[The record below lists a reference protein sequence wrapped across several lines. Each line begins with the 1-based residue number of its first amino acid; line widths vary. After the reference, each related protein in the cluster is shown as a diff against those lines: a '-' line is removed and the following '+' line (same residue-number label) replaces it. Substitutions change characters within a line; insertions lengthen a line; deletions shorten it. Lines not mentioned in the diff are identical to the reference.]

1 MKYNQIIAVLLIS
14 CGLISSVNA
23 QFFEISSPNI
33 RLWADHIVVNRDTI
47 DARGDVYIRQD
58 QYSIYAG
65 HIHIDLNTKEM
76 TANHSVLAQF
86 RHTCIAGNR
95 LWLNINSEM
104 ATIHEGTLF
113 YEPGS
118 LYIKGNVIE
127 KTGKDT
133 YQVDKIVV
141 TGCDICDPDWSIS
154 GNDVHVTIDGYARMW
169 HGTFSVKQIPVFY
182 MPFFIF
188 PVKQDRQTGLL
199 FPFAE
204 HSSRKGW
211 LYQQP
216 FYWVIGKSYD
226 ATLYT
231 TYMEKR
237 GIMNGL
243 EVRYNKSSQSKGTF
257 MIDYL
262 DDRQL
267 ETVDNQ
273 SQWGYPNDDYLRL
286 DSERYWLRMKID
298 HPLFFKS
305 LLHLDIDHVSDP
317 DYLKTFDTGYTGFD
331 NSRNNLLKRH
341 YRDIDDAD
349 ETFRFNRM
357 TISRRFELSKIYGE
371 FQWFDD
377 AYPLHTNVKESPVQ
391 KLPAVRISR
400 IQWPL
405 WQLPLFFNMD
415 SQYAYEYQK
424 DEEKRHFLYM
434 ASGLTCPLDIFPYF
448 FIEQSFQWKGGYSH
462 SHSHSPTAQ
471 QNTFKT
477 SITSELYKI
486 YSFGS
491 NHAKKIAK
499 KEFKHSIRLVTA
511 YTHVSDNKDDSFE
524 QFRLFDEKTNKISCL
539 LSNTWIE
546 KIMGQRNRND
556 SSSAEYKQRIKL
568 TFSGDYDIQD
578 DSEKDL
584 SENNDTRAFSPIK
597 MDFFW
602 HADVFSF
609 NADAFWS
616 VYDNEFLQYHMSL
629 NYDEQSVKQLK
640 IQYQYCEDN
649 NESIDAEVSAQLY
662 ANVTLLAAY
671 EHDILNNQRIQHG
684 FGIEYQGPCWRINGM
699 FNDNADT
706 DDRSV
711 SLMLHLEGLSN

>member
-14 CGLISSVNA
+14 WGLTSSVNA
-23 QFFEISSPNI
+23 QFFEISSPKM
-33 RLWADHIVVNRDTI
+33 RLWADHIVVDRNTI

-65 HIHIDLNTKEM
+65 HVHIDLNTKEI
-76 TANHSVLAQF
+76 TAKRSVLAQF
-86 RHTCIAGNR
+86 RDACIAGNS
-95 LWLNINSEM
+95 LWFNINTKM
-104 ATIHEGTLF
+104 ATIHQATLF

-118 LYIKGNVIE
+118 LYIKANIIE

-133 YQVDKIVV
+133 YHADKMVV
-141 TGCDICDPDWSIS
+141 TGCDLCDPDWSIS
-154 GNDVHVTIDGYARMW
+154 GHDVHVTIDGYARLW
-169 HGTFSVKQIPVFY
+169 HGSLSVKQVPVLY

-216 FYWVIGKSYD
+216 FYWVIGKSSD

-237 GIMNGL
+237 GVMNGL
-243 EVRYNKSSQSKGTF
+243 ELRYNSSAQSKGTF

-286 DSERYWLRMKID
+286 DSERYWFRMKMD
-298 HPLFFKS
+298 HPLFFKTM
-305 LLHLDIDHVSDP
+305 LHLDIDLISDP

-331 NSRNNLLKRH
+331 NSRINLFKRH
-341 YRDIDDAD
+341 NRDIDDPD
-349 ETFRFNRM
+349 QTFRFNRM
-357 TISRRFELSKIYGE
+357 MISQKFETSRIYGE

-377 AYPLHTNVKESPVQ
+377 AYPHSNAKESPVQ
-391 KLPAVRISR
+391 QLPSVRFSR

-405 WQLPLFFNMD
+405 WQLPIFFDLD

-424 DEEKRHFLYM
+424 DEENKQYLYM

-462 SHSHSPTAQ
+462 SHSHTPTAQ

-477 SITSELYKI
+477 AITSELYKI

-491 NHAKKIAK
+491 NHAKKNAK
-499 KEFKHSIRLVTA
+499 KEFKHAIRLVTA
-511 YTHVSDNKDDSFE
+511 YTHVSDTKESLERFH
-524 QFRLFDEKTNKISCL
+524 LFDEKSNKISWL
-539 LSNTWIE
+539 FSNTWIE
-546 KIMGQRNRND
+546 KIIAQPNRND
-556 SSSAEYKQRIKL
+556 SSGAEYKQRIKL
-568 TFSGDYDIQD
+568 TFSGDYDILD
-578 DSEKDL
+578 HSEKNL
-584 SENNDTRAFSPIK
+584 SEHDDTRAFSPIK

-616 VYDNEFLQYHMSL
+616 VYNNEFLQYHMFL
-629 NYDEQSVKQLK
+629 KYEQGVKQLK
-640 IQYQYCEDN
+640 IQYQFCEDN
-649 NESIDAEVSAQLY
+649 NESIDAEISAQLY
-662 ANVTLLAAY
+662 SKLKLLADY

-684 FGIEYQGPCWRINGM
+684 FGLEYQGPCWRITGM

-706 DDRSV
+706 DDRNVSV
-711 SLMLHLEGLSN
+711 MIHLEGLSN